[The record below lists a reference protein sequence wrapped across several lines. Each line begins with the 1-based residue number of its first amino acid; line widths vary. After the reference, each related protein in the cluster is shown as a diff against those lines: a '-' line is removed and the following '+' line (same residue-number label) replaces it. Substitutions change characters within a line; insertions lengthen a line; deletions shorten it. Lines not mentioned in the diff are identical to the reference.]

1 MTHPSFE
8 GQRSSW
14 KEKADEWSRW
24 RTIII
29 NTRAYVYGTRHAIV
43 RSVQMVAQTGLISLA
58 RFARARTVGLP
69 TDRYDRNFDLTSIYR
84 DRSYERVGRHSCF
97 LKVRIIVS
105 EARRS
110 RSLYQWPSVFEFLVH
125 GFALSLFNLFP
136 AWSSKSL
143 GGIVTTDEVTGSSR
157 YEHWTTPG
165 RSVVSRLGEGHANL
179 RSSLSPSLSLS
190 LSLLFFFSPLL
201 FLLLLL
207 LRFLLLCEIRSQR
220 RSAAFKLR
228 AGNGSR
234 RPEAKCVWGLSD
246 RDNDGAVA
254 LFLSRAVYHCS
265 HSSLTKM
272 YLQLISVVD
281 RNYLM
286 RRKNKWFFDKYI

>member
-1 MTHPSFE
+1 MNIERLPVVLSCHDLA
-8 GQRSSW
+8 
-14 KEKADEWSRW
+14 K
-24 RTIII
+24 
-29 NTRAYVYGTRHAIV
+29 GTRTCV
-43 RSVQMVAQTGLISLA
+43 
-58 RFARARTVGLP
+58 P
-69 TDRYDRNFDLTSIYR
+69 
-84 DRSYERVGRHSCF
+84 
-97 LKVRIIVS
+97 
-105 EARRS
+105 
-110 RSLYQWPSVFEFLVH
+110 
-125 GFALSLFNLFP
+125 LSLP
-136 AWSSKSL
+136 
-143 GGIVTTDEVTGSSR
+143 
-157 YEHWTTPG
+157 
-165 RSVVSRLGEGHANL
+165 
-179 RSSLSPSLSLS
+179 LSLS

-286 RRKNKWFFDKYI
+286 RRKNK